1 MQRLNKDNNAL
12 RGTHHPGKV
21 HFSTQL
27 IQRTSN
33 TVRLLASCR
42 LTFSLF
48 LIKGFHLLYRL
59 ARYTKRHESETRRD
73 SEVTG
78 YVLGDEKADFPSL
91 LFLV

>member
-1 MQRLNKDNNAL
+1 M
-12 RGTHHPGKV
+12 
-21 HFSTQL
+21 
-27 IQRTSN
+27 
-33 TVRLLASCR
+33 RLLASCR
-42 LTFSLF
+42 LTFALF

>member
-21 HFSTQL
+21 HCFQN
-27 IQRTSN
+27 I
-33 TVRLLASCR
+33 VRLLASCR
-42 LTFSLF
+42 LTFALF
-48 LIKGFHLLYRL
+48 LIKGFHLFYRL